1 MFDSIKDIADDL
13 LVDNWKHAKRKVS
26 REWKRMFSASNSAQS
41 LQNNNRSDIYGT
53 TGSIVGKY

>member
-1 MFDSIKDIADDL
+1 MFDAIKDLADDL

-26 REWKRMFSASNSAQS
+26 REWKRMFYAPHSAQS
-41 LQNNNRSDIYGT
+41 LNYRNELYGY